1 MTRTAPRFLLLSL
14 LTLGLAACG
23 TQRAPQASAPQAA
36 APALGEGAEQTGDT
50 VAAVPSPLGSQSVP
64 GSAFAQRVFEL
75 TNAARAQA
83 RTCGGVAYAAAP
95 ALTYNAALER
105 AAQGHAADM
114 AARNYFSHTS
124 QDGRTFA
131 QRITNAGYVWRTVAE
146 NIAAG
151 HATPEAV
158 VAGWL
163 GSAGHCRNLM
173 NPSFREIGVG
183 YAYNAGSTYRHYWVQ
198 NFGAAR

>member
-1 MTRTAPRFLLLSL
+1 MEPMSKASLRGGLLSL
-14 LTLGLAACG
+14 LTLSLAACG
-23 TQRAPQASAPQAA
+23 TLPGPQADP
-36 APALGEGAEQTGDT
+36 APALGAGLSQTGGGE
-50 VAAVPSPLGSQSVP
+50 AVSAPTLRVQAVP

-75 TNAARAQA
+75 INAARAQA
-83 RTCGGVAYAAAP
+83 RTCGAAAYAAAP

-114 AARNYFSHTS
+114 AAKNYFSHTS

-131 QRITNAGYVWRTVAE
+131 QRITNAGYVWSTIGE

-151 HATPEAV
+151 YSTPEAV

-163 GSAGHCRNLM
+163 QSAGHCRNIM
-173 NPSFREIGVG
+173 NPGFKEIGVG
-183 YAYNAGSTYRHYWVQ
+183 YAYGAASSYKHSWVQ
-198 NFGAAR
+198 DFGAAR